1 MSTREGMDNLWL
13 PFTQMGDPLGR
24 TPHIVR
30 GEGCFLIDDQGRR
43 YLDGIASWW
52 VNLHG
57 HNHPRLIDALKR
69 QAEVLPH
76 CSLGSMT
83 HEPALEVAAGLAE
96 IAPAGLTR
104 VFFSDDG
111 STAVETALKISLQYF
126 QQNGEQRRTRFAA
139 LQRAYHG
146 DTLGAVSVGGIES
159 YHGKFRPLCFEAL
172 FAEAPDCARCD
183 EGGDTMRSLPGGPK
197 PDCSLK
203 CLASLERILEQH
215 GSTLCGLIVEPLVQG
230 AVGMRMYR
238 AAAPARMRELCDAH
252 GVHLIADCVAV
263 AFGRTGTMF
272 ACEHAGISPDLI
284 AIAKGLTGGYVPLA
298 ATLATE
304 RIYQGFVGSYES
316 DRKLAH
322 GHSFTGNPLAA
333 ACAAENLKLFR
344 EERVIAS
351 LAPKI
356 AKLRTLWAGLGELS
370 HVAELRQTGL
380 IAALNLFEDAEART
394 PYPAQAQVARRVA
407 LDCIERGL
415 FLRPLGD
422 ALYLLPPLAIS
433 EDELALAVGMLREAI
448 VSITG

>member
-1 MSTREGMDNLWL
+1 MRNEGLKHLWL
-13 PFTQMGDPLGR
+13 PFTQMGDPLGA

-30 GEGCFLIDDQGRR
+30 GEGCWLIDEQGKR

-57 HNHPRLIDALKR
+57 HDHPRLIAALKR

-83 HEPALEVAAGLAE
+83 HDPALRLAAGLGR
-96 IAPAGLTR
+96 IAPESLTR

-111 STAVETALKISLQYF
+111 STAVETALKISLQFF
-126 QQNGEQRRTRFAA
+126 QQSGQEQRTRFVT

-183 EGGDTMRSLPGGPK
+183 EGDGGLHLPGGPE
-197 PDCSLK
+197 PSCSLK
-203 CLASLERILEQH
+203 CLNSLENILQTH
-215 GSTLCGLIVEPLVQG
+215 GADCCGLIVEPLVQG

-238 AAAPARMRELCDAH
+238 AAALARMRELCHAH
-252 GVHLIADCVAV
+252 GIHLIADCVAV
-263 AFGRTGTMF
+263 AFGRTGKMF
-272 ACEHAGISPDLI
+272 ACEHAGIAPDLM
-284 AIAKGLTGGYVPLA
+284 AVAKGLTGGYLPLA

-304 RIYQGFVGSYES
+304 AIYEGFLGSYES
-316 DRKLAH
+316 NRQLAH

-333 ACAAENLKLFR
+333 ACAAENLELLR
-344 EERVIAS
+344 EEAVIDS

-356 AKLRTLWAGLGELS
+356 ARLRASWWAELGDLP
-370 HVAELRQTGL
+370 HVGELRQTGL
-380 IAALNLFEDAEART
+380 IAALDLFQDAEART
-394 PYPAQAQVARRVA
+394 PYPASDQIARRVA
-407 LDCIERGL
+407 LGCIERGL

-433 EDELALAVGMLREAI
+433 DDELELAVATLREAI
-448 VSITG
+448 VEVTG

>member
-1 MSTREGMDNLWL
+1 VNQDGLEHLWL
-13 PFTQMGDPLGR
+13 PFTQMGDPLGK

-30 GEGCFLIDDQGRR
+30 GQGCWLVDDQGKR

-57 HNHPRLIDALKR
+57 HDHPRLIAALKR

-83 HEPALEVAAGLAE
+83 HDPALQVAAELGR
-96 IAPAGLTR
+96 IAPQGLTR

-111 STAVETALKISLQYF
+111 STAVESALKISLQYF
-126 QQNGEQRRTRFAA
+126 QQNGEAQRTRFVS

-183 EGGDTMRSLPGGPK
+183 EGEGALPGGPEAS
-197 PDCSLK
+197 CSLK
-203 CLASLERILEQH
+203 CLNSLQQILERH
-215 GSTLCGLIVEPLVQG
+215 GSECCGLVIEPLVQG

-238 AAAPARMRELCDAH
+238 AAAVARMRELCDAH
-252 GVHLIADCVAV
+252 GIHLIADCVAV

-272 ACEHAGISPDLI
+272 ACEHAKIAPDLM
-284 AIAKGLTGGYVPLA
+284 AIAKGLTGGYLPLA
-298 ATLATE
+298 ATLASE
-304 RIYQGFVGSYES
+304 AIYEGFLGSYAS

-333 ACAAENLKLFR
+333 ACAAANLALFR
-344 EERVIAS
+344 DEQVIAG
-351 LAPKI
+351 LKPKI
-356 AKLRTLWAGLGELS
+356 AKLSELLDMLRELP
-370 HVAELRQTGL
+370 HVAEVRQIGM
-380 IAALNLFEDAEART
+380 IAALNLFEDARRRT
-394 PYPAQAQVARRVA
+394 PFPAEAQVARRVA
-407 LDCIERGL
+407 MDCIERGL

-433 EDELALAVGMLREAI
+433 EEELELAVRTLRDAI
-448 VSITG
+448 VAETD